1 MPIPFTSEDIMLNTN
16 NNITASIDNKGL
28 FVNITSKIYNITKSN
43 MLTINVFIVNIFNSI
58 NNLNAHTIIQ
68 QIKNNKLF
76 NDKILKFGLT
86 IFKSK
91 YDENINEN
99 EYIIYFIIEFSI
111 KLQNLIKFSLLHIIL
126 K

>member
-16 NNITASIDNKGL
+16 NNITANIDNKGL
-28 FVNITSKIYNITKSN
+28 FVNITSKTYNITKSN
-43 MLTINVFIVNIFNSI
+43 MLTINVFIVNTFNSI
-58 NNLNAHTIIQ
+58 NNLNTHTIIQ

-76 NDKILKFGLT
+76 NDKILKSGLT

-99 EYIIYFIIEFSI
+99 KYIIYFIIEFSI
-111 KLQNLIKFSLLHIIL
+111 KLQNAIKFSLLHIIL

>member
-16 NNITASIDNKGL
+16 NNITANIDNKGL

-58 NNLNAHTIIQ
+58 NNLNTHTIIQ

-76 NDKILKFGLT
+76 NEINFKSGLT

-91 YDENINEN
+91 YDDNINEKK
-99 EYIIYFIIEFSI
+99 YIIYFIIEFSI
-111 KLQNLIKFSLLHIIL
+111 KLQNFIKFSLLHIIL